1 MEGLKKEI
9 PFYIKPDTKS
19 WSYLKT
25 AENFSGASNVVYYF
39 KPTQGD
45 FYSSFGVKVTFP
57 SPLNRAQ
64 IVEKFDEVLKK
75 SNLEPQGVGLGE
87 YCTKENYVINIRA
100 IDDNGNTV
108 FYGFDTRLDD
118 KKVTSK
124 IFELGVNGKYD
135 GNPKYADPLCR
146 MLGDSFINTWQY
158 AKVKIF
164 FGRIDLLQSKIE
176 QKETILINGISVEF
190 SYQFLA
196 DGSQVATGEFQ
207 ASKNGKIYTIQYS
220 NNVTGAWGVGYES
233 TEISGLYFA
242 TIQKIIS
249 SISISD

>member
-45 FYSSFGVKVTFP
+45 FSSSFGVKVTFP

-146 MLGDSFINTWQY
+146 MLGDSFINTWQTYNNSTFGFSIKHPTDWKENSDNQSVSFTWQY

-164 FGRIDLLQSKIE
+164 FGRIDLL
-176 QKETILINGISVEF
+176 
-190 SYQFLA
+190 
-196 DGSQVATGEFQ
+196 
-207 ASKNGKIYTIQYS
+207 
-220 NNVTGAWGVGYES
+220 
-233 TEISGLYFA
+233 
-242 TIQKIIS
+242 
-249 SISISD
+249 